1 MVFTG
6 SSSTLSAV
14 RDAIF
19 GLETIRSEARLLVSR
34 LLPPRLG
41 RLRYAAIERLG
52 LFLYEPRLRDV
63 RPNNGAIM
71 LATAVALQPRHLVVA
86 GVDLFNHPAGAYPGA
101 AVTPN
106 AYRSE
111 ESRVGTE
118 VVSSCRSR
126 RSSEHTKK

>member
-63 RPNNGAIM
+63 RPTNGAIM
-71 LATAVALQPRHLVVA
+71 LAPAVALPPRHLVVA
-86 GVDLFNHPAGAYPGA
+86 GEIGRA
-101 AVTPN
+101 
-106 AYRSE
+106 
-111 ESRVGTE
+111 
-118 VVSSCRSR
+118 SCRER
-126 RSSEHTKK
+126 VCQTCRYR

>member
-63 RPNNGAIM
+63 RPTNGAIM

-86 GVDLFNHPAGAYPGA
+86 GVDLFNHPAGAYPGEDRKS
-101 AVTPN
+101 TRLN
-106 AYRSE
+106 
-111 ESRVGTE
+111 
-118 VVSSCRSR
+118 SS
-126 RSSEHTKK
+126 H